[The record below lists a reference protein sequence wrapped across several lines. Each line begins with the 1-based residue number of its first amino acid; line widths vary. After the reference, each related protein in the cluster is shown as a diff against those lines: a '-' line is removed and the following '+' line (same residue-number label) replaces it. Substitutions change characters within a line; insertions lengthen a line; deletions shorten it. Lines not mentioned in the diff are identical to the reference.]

1 MTTAIAWAAALVA
14 QIPGPGT
21 SLFHGCGQ
29 KGGKKKKEEEEAKQN
44 LKLSSSIRIVTVSK
58 GPLLPLLTSCTTL
71 GDWHNFSKS
80 QFTYL

>member
-1 MTTAIAWAAALVA
+1 MGVA
-14 QIPGPGT
+14 R
-21 SLFHGCGQ
+21 
-29 KGGKKKKEEEEAKQN
+29 KEEKKKKEEEEEEEAKQN
-44 LKLSSSIRIVTVSK
+44 LKLSSSIGIVTVSK